1 MNQKIKNSIIIVI
14 SLVLVVGGALI
25 YIFTVQKDKLDERDA
40 KLIELKASY
49 SSMET
54 LLEQLYTAEQ
64 KVAVIDSALSQRKF
78 IIPQNLS
85 QEKFYEYVDDNFTDS
100 PVYKFVSID
109 FNGEIQ
115 EDKVKYYKYKVDGVG
130 SFASVYRL
138 FYAIEHSKEL
148 KKIESGEVSGNTTV
162 DTKGKPRY
170 LVKFQLE
177 VRTYFAD
184 NDQFSSTDYVE
195 NTMKPRTLYDA
206 FFPLIRT
213 TIKPNTS
220 NLPDIQDAELL
231 FLYPDGAFI
240 KDTQGNTFLLKEGDQ
255 VYLGYVTSINYKSK
269 SVSFILNKGGI
280 VEYYTLKVNNK
291 SKRQK

>member
-1 MNQKIKNSIIIVI
+1 MNQKIKNSIIIAI
-14 SLVLVVGGALI
+14 SFTLIAGGTLA
-25 YIFTVQKDKLDERDA
+25 YIFTVQKDKLDERNV
-40 KLIELKASY
+40 KLKELKATY

-64 KVAVIDSALSQRKF
+64 KVTVIDSALSQRKF
-78 IIPQNLS
+78 IIPQNLP
-85 QEKFYEYVDDNFTDS
+85 QEKFYEFVDDNFTDS

-109 FNGEIQ
+109 FKGEVQ
-115 EDKVKYYKYKVDGVG
+115 EDKVKYYNYKVDGVG
-130 SFASVYRL
+130 SFSGVYRL

-148 KKIESGEVSGNTTV
+148 KKIESGEVSGNTAV
-162 DTKGKPRY
+162 DTKGNQRY

-177 VRTYFAD
+177 VKAYFAD

-195 NTMKPRTLYDA
+195 NKMTPRTLYDA
-206 FFPLIRT
+206 FYPLIRNK
-213 TIKPNTS
+213 IKANTS

-280 VEYYTLKVNNK
+280 VEYYTLNVNNK
-291 SKRQK
+291 SKRSK

>member
-1 MNQKIKNSIIIVI
+1 MNQKIKNSIIIAI
-14 SLVLVVGGALI
+14 SFTLIAGGALA
-25 YIFTVQKDKLDERDA
+25 YIFTVQKDKLDERDV
-40 KLIELKASY
+40 KLKELKATY

-54 LLEQLYTAEQ
+54 LLDQLYTAEQ
-64 KVAVIDSALSQRKF
+64 KVAVIDSALTQRKF
-78 IIPQNLS
+78 IIPQNLP
-85 QEKFYEYVDDNFTDS
+85 QEKFYEFVDDNFTDS

-109 FNGEIQ
+109 FKGEVQ
-115 EDKVKYYKYKVDGVG
+115 EDKVKYYNYTVDGVG
-130 SFASVYRL
+130 SFSGVYRL

-148 KKIESGEVSGNTTV
+148 KKIESGEVSGNTAV
-162 DTKGKPRY
+162 DTKGNQRY

-177 VRTYFAD
+177 VKAYFAD

-195 NTMKPRTLYDA
+195 NKMTPRTLYDA
-206 FFPLIRT
+206 FYPLIRNK
-213 TIKPNTS
+213 IKANTS

-280 VEYYTLKVNNK
+280 VEYYTLNVNNK
-291 SKRQK
+291 SKRSK